1 MVSQPVRSEPRIKS
15 QESRP
20 TMRHPPFSSKPASH
34 HHLPA
39 LEALAMRG
47 KARPAFLLLLL
58 ALLAFFHFPLRPS
71 PPVVATAV
79 PRLGLSNLS
88 LARAPA
94 AEALGYAIREAAE
107 ESASSRHVSSILF
120 PAWEVFVFAPPGK
133 AGGPGWRCVFQNNAT
148 SPANPA
154 GVLPFTK
161 RRMFKCLLPPSVRRL
176 LPFYQPAMTQ
186 SSQEAAFPAAGAEEL
201 FRWNFLAYESLSTED
216 DVVLF
221 VKGVNNRQGINRSP
235 NELSC
240 VFGDD
245 PATAV
250 RTVVTSSAQEV
261 FRCAH
266 PKLSAFNSGT
276 EIKTKVTLEV
286 ARENRVI
293 PSVAYYTPE
302 RRRLATNGPRS
313 FLCACTMVHN
323 VAKFLKEWVMY
334 HASIGVERFLLY
346 DNDSDDGLRSVVDDL
361 NRDGYDVHILTWPW
375 SKTQEA
381 GFSHGALYAKASC
394 EWMAYVDVDEFVFAP
409 AWNSSARPSKHM
421 LTSLLPARDDPAPTG
436 QVSIKCYEFGPSH
449 QKTHPPEGVTQGY
462 TCRRRIEQRHKSVL
476 RLDAADAS
484 LLNVIHH
491 FRLKEGYKS
500 KQVRLEDGVVN
511 HYKYQAWSEFKTK
524 FRRRVSAYVVD
535 WTQAVNPA
543 SKDRAPGLGFEP
555 VEPRGW
561 AERFCEVRDDRLKA
575 LTWRWFRSE
584 SGSGHDMAWQSMSTI
599 R

>member
-1 MVSQPVRSEPRIKS
+1 
-15 QESRP
+15 
-20 TMRHPPFSSKPASH
+20 
-34 HHLPA
+34 
-39 LEALAMRG
+39 MRG
-47 KARPAFLLLLL
+47 KVRTASLLLLL
-58 ALLAFFHFPLRPS
+58 ALFAFLHVHLRPS
-71 PPVVATAV
+71 PPLD

-88 LARAPA
+88 NLSNLSLA
-94 AEALGYAIREAAE
+94 YAVREAG
-107 ESASSRHVSSILF
+107 SAPSRHVSSVPEESTDAVSILF
-120 PAWEVFVFAPPGK
+120 PAWEVLVIAPPAT
-133 AGGPGWRCVFQNNAT
+133 AGGRGWRCVFQNNAT
-148 SPANPA
+148 SPATPA

-161 RRMFKCLLPPSVRRL
+161 RAMFKCRLPPSVRRL
-176 LPFYQPAMTQ
+176 RPFFQPALTR
-186 SSQEAAFPAAGAEEL
+186 SSSEEKEEEEGEGTFPATAAEEL
-201 FRWNFLAYESLSTED
+201 FRWSFLAYESLSTED

-235 NELSC
+235 DELSC

-250 RTVVTSSAQEV
+250 RTAVTSSAQEV

-266 PKLSAFNSGT
+266 PKLPAADSGT
-276 EIKTKVTLEV
+276 EIKIKITLEV
-286 ARENRVI
+286 ARENRVTLI

-302 RRRLATNGPRS
+302 QRRLAADGPRS
-313 FLCACTMVHN
+313 LLCACTMVHN

-334 HASIGVERFLLY
+334 HASVGVDRFLLY

-361 NRDGYDVHILTWPW
+361 SRGGYDVQVLTWPW
-375 SKTQEA
+375 PKTQEA
-381 GFSHGALYAKASC
+381 GFSHGAIYANASC

-409 AWNSSARPSKHM
+409 AWNSSARPSKLM
-421 LTSLLPARDDPAPTG
+421 LTSLLPARDDPARNG

-491 FRLKEGYKS
+491 FRLKEGYRS
-500 KQVRLEDGVVN
+500 RQVRLEDAVVN
-511 HYKYQAWSEFKTK
+511 HYKYQAWSEFRTK

-535 WTQAVNPA
+535 WTQAINPA

-561 AERFCEVRDDRLKA
+561 AQRFCEVGDDRLKA
-575 LTWRWFRSE
+575 LTRRWFGSE
-584 SGSGHDMAWQSMSTI
+584 SSSELNMAWQ